1 MGTSL
6 DCVLAQCNN
15 SVTSLHAGNVSDIYD
30 VPRASISPD
39 EEGIYDD
46 PYDILDME
54 IYDYPPD
61 VTDLY
66 RFLEESSLDTPEHST
81 RTSTITVTT
90 DRTSSTISE
99 DSWRTMSLPP
109 LPPGARPFSVIS
121 SDEYQVKAT
130 CRTLSVCVCVFIDCV
145 LFEIRLLRLWPL
157 KVSSGNRPIISTY
170 L

>member
-1 MGTSL
+1 
-6 DCVLAQCNN
+6 
-15 SVTSLHAGNVSDIYD
+15 
-30 VPRASISPD
+30 
-39 EEGIYDD
+39 
-46 PYDILDME
+46 ME

-81 RTSTITVTT
+81 RASTITVTT

-121 SDEYQVKAT
+121 SDEYQVRA
-130 CRTLSVCVCVFIDCV
+130 RTTLCVCVRVCVCVWCVCVCACMCVCVCVCVWCVCVCVRACACMCVCIDCV
-145 LFEIRLLRLWPL
+145 LVEIGRSLLKLWPL
-157 KVSSGNRPIISTY
+157 KVSSEIRPISEKNTH
-170 L
+170 